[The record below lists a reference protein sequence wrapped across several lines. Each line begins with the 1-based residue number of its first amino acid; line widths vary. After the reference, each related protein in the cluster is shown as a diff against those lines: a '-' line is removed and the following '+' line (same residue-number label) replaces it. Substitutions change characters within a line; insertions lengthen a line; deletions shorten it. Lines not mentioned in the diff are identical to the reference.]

1 VGHLPLDEL
10 AERFFINK
18 FYLTRIFKEQ
28 YGYSVVNY
36 IMVLRIARAK
46 QLLRFSDLSMEK
58 IGEACGMPDANY
70 FSRVFRRVEG
80 TSPSEYRKQ
89 W

>member
-1 VGHLPLDEL
+1 MIKNFELPEVVRDVM
-10 AERFFINK
+10 
-18 FYLTRIFKEQ
+18 YLP
-28 YGYSVVNY
+28 
-36 IMVLRIARAK
+36 
-46 QLLRFSDLSMEK
+46 K

-80 TSPSEYRKQ
+80 ISPSEYRKQ